1 MKKLLIAAT
10 ALGALAVAAPAAAQ
24 YQSQNGYSNVNAG
37 GAAGVNNRIARLEA
51 RIQAGVQSG
60 EIDQREARTLRMQL
74 RDITRLERQYSR
86 NGLTQQER
94 TDLQGRVR
102 MFRDQLARADGRGG
116 GQYGSNQ
123 GYGNQGY
130 GNQGNG
136 NGSYG
141 NQDAYGQGGP
151 YQSYCED
158 SDRGGLG
165 GIIDNLF
172 GGGNN
177 NDSDCATTGTTL
189 RVGQRASGNLYGV
202 PSNLRSRFRD
212 GGGVYYRSDGRNIY
226 QIDARTNA
234 VVRIY
239 DAN

>member
-1 MKKLLIAAT
+1 MKKLYIAAT
-10 ALGALAVAAPAAAQ
+10 ALGALAVAAPATAQ
-24 YQSQNGYSNVNAG
+24 YQNQNGYSNVNAG
-37 GAAGVNNRIARLEA
+37 GAVGVNNRIARLEA

-60 EIDQREARTLRMQL
+60 DIDQREARTLRMQL

-94 TDLQGRVR
+94 ADLQGRVR
-102 MFRDQLARADGRGG
+102 TFRDQLSQADGRGG

-123 GYGNQGY
+123 GYGNGGY
-130 GNQGNG
+130 GNG
-136 NGSYG
+136 NG
-141 NQDAYGQGGP
+141 QGGTYEP
-151 YQSYCED
+151 YCED

-172 GGGNN
+172 GGGGNNN
-177 NDSDCATTGTTL
+177 NDDCATTTL

-226 QIDARTNA
+226 QIDART
-234 VVRIY
+234 
-239 DAN
+239 

>member
-24 YQSQNGYSNVNAG
+24 YQNQNGYSNVNAG
-37 GAAGVNNRIARLEA
+37 GAVGVNNRIARLEA

-102 MFRDQLARADGRGG
+102 MFRDQLAQADGRGG

-136 NGSYG
+136 NGGYG

-151 YQSYCED
+151 YQSYCDD

-172 GGGNN
+172 GGGNS
-177 NDSDCATTGTTL
+177 NDDCATTGTTL